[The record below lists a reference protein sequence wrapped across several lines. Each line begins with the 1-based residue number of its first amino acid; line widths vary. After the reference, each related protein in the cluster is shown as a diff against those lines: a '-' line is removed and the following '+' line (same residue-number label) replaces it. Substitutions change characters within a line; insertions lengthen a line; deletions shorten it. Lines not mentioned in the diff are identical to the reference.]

1 MLTVSHKD
9 IQRILQDFGIRSA
22 IKCVTE
28 LQRCD
33 YEHGDYSR
41 KEEIRFIVKVE
52 LISGPPVVI
61 RPQKWNFNPP
71 PANINQ
77 DAFLPSSV
85 KSTDMMQS

>member
-9 IQRILQDFGIRSA
+9 IQRILQDFGIRST

-41 KEEIRFIVKVE
+41 KEEIRLIVKAE
-52 LISGPPVVI
+52 LISEPPVVI
-61 RPQKWNFNPP
+61 RLKKGISFYP
-71 PANINQ
+71 
-77 DAFLPSSV
+77 
-85 KSTDMMQS
+85 

>member
-1 MLTVSHKD
+1 MLTASHKD

-61 RPQKWNFNPP
+61 RPQKWNFNLPP
-71 PANINQ
+71 TSIRMPFCQAVSNQ
-77 DAFLPSSV
+77 RI
-85 KSTDMMQS
+85 

>member
-71 PANINQ
+71 PTSIRMP
-77 DAFLPSSV
+77 FC
-85 KSTDMMQS
+85 